1 MMANAIQMVSPTLC
15 FVSLAAY
22 VSDLATATLSEPI
35 LQQSWIVVEGDPEV
49 AAASRRS
56 AGTRIVR
63 YAGQK
68 PASSLEHLRRG

>member
-35 LQQSWIVVEGDPEV
+35 LIVVEGPQTK
-49 AAASRRS
+49 ACLWGPRTW
-56 AGTRIVR
+56 GTL
-63 YAGQK
+63 G
-68 PASSLEHLRRG
+68 LW